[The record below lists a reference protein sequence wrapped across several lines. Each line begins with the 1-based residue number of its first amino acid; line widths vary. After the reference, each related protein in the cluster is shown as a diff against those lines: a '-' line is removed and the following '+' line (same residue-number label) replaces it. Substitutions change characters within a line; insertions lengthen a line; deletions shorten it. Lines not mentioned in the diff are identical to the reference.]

1 MKKLIVSTLAVLI
14 LSGCATGAG
23 QTEYTIEPAE
33 MSDGTTVCCKVHVF
47 NSKDYDRFKFKLNK
61 GADGSLII
69 ELDETGVSSS
79 NPAEIQADGNSK
91 IAEAITSV
99 VDKL

>member
-14 LSGCATGAG
+14 LSGCTNRAG
-23 QTEYTIEPAE
+23 QTEYDIAPFEK
-33 MSDGTTVCCKVHVF
+33 SDGTTICCKIHVF
-47 NSKDYDRFKFKLNK
+47 NSKDYDRLKFIYNK
-61 GADGSLII
+61 GSDGSLVI